1 MEDETTPHHNDDL
14 NGDDTGMGTL
24 ANRDDTGMGTLA
36 NRDDTGMGTLANR
49 DDTGMGTLANGDNGS
64 MATIVSSTVNQP
76 SSLRKDPIKTNK
88 ILSIF
93 KRRGSG
99 NNGLG
104 NKPAVTMV
112 ASQSTTGLIFEG
124 RPKGLPAK
132 TPSEEKKHQK
142 LYQDMLSSVKKKE
155 MKQAEASIKLQQK
168 RQSKEDLIANDQR
181 KWSEILPKF
190 ESLRQSKEVKDI
202 WWHGLPPG
210 VRGEVWK
217 KALGN
222 DLNISPELYKICLK
236 RCTERLELAEQRV
249 RSDSVASI
257 TSISRENSVEVIH
270 LDVLRTFPTLGFFQ
284 KGGPYHNTLHDIL
297 GAYACYRP
305 DVGYVQGM
313 SFIAAVLLLNM
324 DTSDAFIAL
333 SNLLNR
339 SSYLAFFRVDQ
350 DLMKPYF
357 NVFSSLLE
365 QSLPKISTHFTQLS
379 FYPQFYLMEW
389 IFTIYTR
396 VLPLDIA
403 CRVWDLFCRDGDVFL
418 YRTALG
424 ILNLYQSN
432 ILELTTIADVGQFLG
447 HLPSDLD
454 SDSLFNSIANITLS
468 DKKFN
473 SMLLQYKRL

>member
-99 NNGLG
+99 NGLG

-389 IFTIYTR
+389 W
-396 VLPLDIA
+396 
-403 CRVWDLFCRDGDVFL
+403 VWSS
-418 YRTALG
+418 
-424 ILNLYQSN
+424 IL
-432 ILELTTIADVGQFLG
+432 
-447 HLPSDLD
+447 
-454 SDSLFNSIANITLS
+454 
-468 DKKFN
+468 
-473 SMLLQYKRL
+473 